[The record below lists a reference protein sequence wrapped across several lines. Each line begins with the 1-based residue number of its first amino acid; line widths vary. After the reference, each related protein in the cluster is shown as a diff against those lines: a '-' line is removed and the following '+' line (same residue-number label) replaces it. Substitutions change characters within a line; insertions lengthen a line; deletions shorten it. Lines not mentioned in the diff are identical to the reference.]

1 MVLLNI
7 APSIIALLFC
17 AAFFVFWCRAP
28 HLDNERIRNL
38 YWSARSFISNN
49 YLACIICLIVCCPL
63 LLQIVYSLP
72 LSVPAVGAGDVLQ
85 FWGVSL
91 GVAGAAYTVVQK
103 QDYERAKRVN
113 ENNPIFDL
121 NCFET
126 DNEIELHLDNMRP
139 VAYRIAKVC
148 GVECSRAI
156 GGGGSTTVGLAKS
169 DIEKAREG
177 HGDSAR
183 YSLSGYPN
191 FIEIE
196 LWDQS
201 GIHWFLNYERN
212 ANGWHESLR
221 FWVGSPF
228 A

>member
-1 MVLLNI
+1 MLLNI
-7 APSIIALLFC
+7 APSLIALLFC

-28 HLDNERIRNL
+28 HLENERIRNL
-38 YWSARSFISNN
+38 YWSVRSFISSN

-91 GVAGAAYTVVQK
+91 GVAGTAYTVVQK
-103 QDYERAKRVN
+103 LDYERAKRID
-113 ENNPIFDL
+113 ENNPIIDL
-121 NCFET
+121 KCLESDT
-126 DNEIELHLDNMRP
+126 EIELQIDNMQS
-139 VAYRIAKVC
+139 VAYRVSKVC

-156 GGGGSTTVGLAKS
+156 GANRSTTIRLAKGEF
-169 DIEKAREG
+169 EKTQEGYENGAR
-177 HGDSAR
+177 S
-183 YSLSGYPN
+183 SLPGYPN
-191 FIEIE
+191 SIEIE

-201 GIHWFLNYERN
+201 GIHWFLNYARN
-212 ANGWHESLR
+212 ASDWYESSR
-221 FWVGSPF
+221 FWVGSPC

>member
-1 MVLLNI
+1 MLLNI
-7 APSIIALLFC
+7 TPSLIALLFC

-38 YWSARSFISNN
+38 YWSVRSFISNN

-91 GVAGAAYTVVQK
+91 GVAGTAYTVVQR
-103 QDYERAKRVN
+103 QDYERAKRID
-113 ENNPIFDL
+113 ENNPIIDL
-121 NCFET
+121 KCLEIGS
-126 DNEIELHLDNMRP
+126 EIELQIDNKRS
-139 VAYRIAKVC
+139 VAYRVAKVC

-156 GGGGSTTVGLAKS
+156 GAGQSMAIRLAKS
-169 DIEKAREG
+169 EIEKAQGGYEDG
-177 HGDSAR
+177 TLF
-183 YSLSGYPN
+183 SLPGFPS

-201 GIHWFLNYERN
+201 GIHWFLNYARN
-212 ANGWHESLR
+212 ANDWYESSR
-221 FWVGSPF
+221 FWVGGPR